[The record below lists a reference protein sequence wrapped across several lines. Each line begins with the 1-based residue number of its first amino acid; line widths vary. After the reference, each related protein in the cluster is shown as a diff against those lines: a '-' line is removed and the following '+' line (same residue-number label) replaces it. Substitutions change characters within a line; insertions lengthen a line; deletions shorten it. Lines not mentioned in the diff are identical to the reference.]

1 MVSDSIL
8 QLCQNKDVLS
18 TLIIWNMIENHSD
31 THSNVS
37 AHLSY
42 LRNYTKMEN
51 DLKPKG
57 KFLGIT
63 DIPKDDNPDVELA
76 PVWNLNSKLLD
87 VLSSTVL

>member
-1 MVSDSIL
+1 
-8 QLCQNKDVLS
+8 
-18 TLIIWNMIENHSD
+18 MIENHSD

-76 PVWNLNSKLLD
+76 PV
-87 VLSSTVL
+87 